1 MTAPT
6 KADTAAAER
15 LLKKAVARA
24 VADFYKVVRTAPRS
38 TALTIGYK
46 SPVVHGEVVAM
57 LTAAGQS
64 AALLLG
70 EDAL

>member
-15 LLKKAVARA
+15 LLKKAVKRA
-24 VADFYKVVRTAPRS
+24 ASSFASVETFGGATRKGFDVPGMHTV
-38 TALTIGYK
+38 
-46 SPVVHGEVVAM
+46 VVAM

-70 EDAL
+70 EDAS